1 MSLSRYQRLETLI
14 RSAGLD
20 ALVLNP
26 GPTLTYLT
34 GLNFHLMERPTV
46 LIIVPGAQ
54 PALILPEL
62 EAGKLAQSRLALR
75 DFLFPDNPA
84 LWPEVFTRAAAQF
97 GLTGAKIGVEP
108 NRLRFMELTYLQNAA
123 SRAVFVSAEPILNQL
138 RIQKDAEE
146 IAAMRQAAVIA
157 QNAFHATLP
166 FIHPGVTE
174 RAVAAELSIQL
185 LRAGSDSEMPFAPI
199 VAGGPNSANPHAAP
213 SDRPLQLGDLLVIDW
228 GASFGGYCSDLTRT
242 LAIGQLHPELRRI
255 HETVQAANAAGRAA
269 GKPGVPAG
277 DVDRAARQV
286 IDAAGYGPYFTHR
299 TGHGLGMEGHEP
311 PYMFAENDLLL
322 AEGMAYTVEPG
333 IYLPNRGGVRVEDDI
348 VVTADASQSL
358 SDYPRELI
366 ILE

>member
-1 MSLSRYQRLETLI
+1 MQIGLRPGSWRRHSL
-14 RSAGLD
+14 
-20 ALVLNP
+20 
-26 GPTLTYLT
+26 
-34 GLNFHLMERPTV
+34 
-46 LIIVPGAQ
+46 
-54 PALILPEL
+54 
-62 EAGKLAQSRLALR
+62 
-75 DFLFPDNPA
+75 LFAARNPA
-84 LWPEVFTRAAAQF
+84 TPRAAAQF

-146 IAAMRQAAVIA
+146 IAAMQQAAVIA
-157 QNAFHATLP
+157 QNALHATLP

-228 GASFGGYCSDLTRT
+228 GASYGGYCSDLTRT
-242 LAIGQLHPELRRI
+242 VAIGQLHPELRRI
-255 HETVQAANAAGRAA
+255 HETVQAANEAGRAA
-269 GKPGVPAG
+269 GKPGIPAG

-286 IDAAGYGPYFTHR
+286 IEAAGFGTYFTHR

-348 VVTADASQSL
+348 VVTADACQSL
-358 SDYPRELI
+358 SDYPRDLI